1 MSGSLGIVVI
11 GRNEGER
18 LRRCLD
24 SVTRQGSPVVY
35 VDSGSTDDSV
45 QIARDRTVEVVE
57 LDGSKPFTM
66 ALGRN
71 AGFERLMELA
81 APVEFVQF
89 IDGDCEL
96 VQGWLAAAGRL
107 LTECSDVG
115 AVCGRR
121 RERRPESSIYNGL
134 TDMDWAGPTGEVLFA
149 GGDVM
154 MRAAVFH
161 AVGGY
166 EESMIAGEDPE
177 ICVRIRQAKWKIVRL
192 DHDMTLHDAAIYRF
206 GQWWRRAV
214 RGGHAYAEGAY
225 LHRNSEERPWARDCL
240 SIWVWSFV
248 LPVASLGTAWWTRG
262 WSLLLLLL
270 YPIWIARI
278 ALRRR
283 TRCGDPWLDCFLYG
297 AFCMLGKMPQML
309 GLVSYLQHRIA
320 GRRSALIEYKTP
332 ETAGKKRA

>member
-24 SVTRQGSPVVY
+24 SVTRRDSLVVY

-45 QIARDRTVEVVE
+45 RIAQELGVEVVE
-57 LDGSKPFTM
+57 LDGSRPFTM

-71 AGFERLMELA
+71 TGFERLMELDA
-81 APVEFVQF
+81 QVELVQF

-96 VQGWLAAAGRL
+96 VQGWLAAASRL
-107 LTECSDVG
+107 LTECGDVG

-121 RERRPESSIYNGL
+121 RERLPESSIYNRL

-154 MRAAVFH
+154 MRAAVFR
-161 AVGGY
+161 AVGWY
-166 EESMIAGEDPE
+166 DESMIAGEDPE

-192 DHDMTLHDAAIYRF
+192 DRDMTLHDAAIYRF

-214 RGGHAYAEGAY
+214 RGGHAYAEGAH
-225 LHRNSEERPWARDCL
+225 LHRSSAERPWARDCRSTWAWGL
-240 SIWVWSFV
+240 V
-248 LPVASLGTAWWTRG
+248 LPVASLAAACWTQG
-262 WSLLLLLL
+262 WSLLLLVL
-270 YPIWIARI
+270 YPIWVARI

-283 TRCGDPWLDCFLYG
+283 TGFGDPWTNSLAYG
-297 AFCMLGKMPQML
+297 AFCMLGKTPQML
-309 GLVSYLQHRIA
+309 GLLSYLWHRLR
-320 GRRSALIEYKTP
+320 GQRSALIEYKSP
-332 ETAGKKRA
+332 ETVGKKSA